1 MLRRTLLSSAIGGS
15 FAGRLPAASAPR
27 VKLRVCA
34 VPYLP
39 MAPFYLAVE
48 SGYFAEAGF
57 DLEIDKV
64 SNSTRSIPLLAG
76 GKLDVAFQSVAPS
89 LINAVAQD
97 ALLKVVAARESTS
110 TTCGGFGRVYV
121 RSQAFPNGLR
131 DLKPLKG
138 KRFAY
143 NGLLQKFALDMLL
156 ANVGLRPEDVEATS
170 MAAPQCVA
178 ALKSGAIDAYV
189 SQSADARQMMDLFQ
203 FAAGPCL
210 ADVLPNYQYGFVI
223 FGRDVLNGD
232 VAIGARLLG
241 AYFRAAVEYS
251 QGKTPK
257 AFFEELAAANNVD
270 TARLRGECRD
280 FLVKDGHI
288 QLPDVERMI
297 RWSVDRKY
305 SSQPVAASTLVDMR
319 FLEALKK

>member
-1 MLRRTLLSSAIGGS
+1 MLRRTFLSSAAGGS
-15 FAGRLPAASAPR
+15 LASRLSAASTPR

-64 SNSTRSIPLLAG
+64 SNTTRSIPLLAG
-76 GKLDVAFQSVAPS
+76 GKLDVAFQGLTPS
-89 LINAVAQD
+89 FINAVAQG
-97 ALLKVVAARESTS
+97 ATLKIVAARESAS
-110 TTCGGFGRVYV
+110 RACGGFGRVYV

-138 KRFAY
+138 KRIAY
-143 NGLLQKFALDMLL
+143 NGLMQKFVLEMLL
-156 ANVGLRPEDVEATS
+156 ANAGLRPEDVDSTS
-170 MAAPQCVA
+170 MEAPQCVA
-178 ALKSGAIDAYV
+178 ALKSGAADGYV
-189 SQSADARQMMDLFQ
+189 SQSSDAHQMMDLFQ
-203 FAAGPCL
+203 FAPGPCL
-210 ADVLPNYQYGFVI
+210 ADVLPNHQFAFVI
-223 FGRDVLNGD
+223 FGRDLLNGE
-232 VAIGARLLG
+232 VAIGARLLRV
-241 AYFRAAVEYS
+241 YLRATAEYL
-251 QGKTPK
+251 QGKTPN
-257 AFFEELAAANNVD
+257 AFFEELAAANKVD
-270 TARLRGECRD
+270 VARLRGECRD

-288 QLPDVERMI
+288 QLPDVERVI